1 MRNRLTISTFA
12 PARRDVL
19 LGLGAVSALALAP
32 VPAVAAS
39 TAQAEELINAVVTD
53 VQSVINS
60 GKAEA
65 AMLADFERIFESYAD
80 VPIIAK
86 SALGTPWRTAS
97 ADQQKRFVPA
107 FRGYISRKYGKQF
120 KAFIGAKIEVVR
132 SRDAGQKGILVETEA
147 KLQGQAP
154 FAVEWQVSD
163 GSGRLKFININIEG
177 IWLLTTER
185 EEVGNMLDTRGGNLD
200 RLIADLPGLG

>member
-1 MRNRLTISTFA
+1 MQNDLS
-12 PARRDVL
+12 RRQVL
-19 LGLGAVSALALAP
+19 VGGTALAV
-32 VPAVAAS
+32 VPFSAFAAS
-39 TAQAEELINAVVTD
+39 PAQAEALIAEVVGV

-60 GKAEA
+60 GKGES
-65 AMLADFERIFESYAD
+65 AMLQDFEGIFERYGD

-86 SALGTPWRTAS
+86 SALGAPWRAAS

-120 KAFIGAKIEVVR
+120 RAFAGAQIEIVR
-132 SRDAGQKGILVETEA
+132 SRDAGAKGILVETQA

-163 GSGRLKFININIEG
+163 GSGRLKFVNLNIEG

-185 EEVGNMLDTRGGNLD
+185 EEVGSLLDKRAGDLD

>member
-1 MRNRLTISTFA
+1 MLNDAKTT
-12 PARRDVL
+12 RRSVL
-19 LGLGAVSALALAP
+19 LGLAAASALATTP
-32 VPAVAAS
+32 VLAAS
-39 TAQAEELINAVVTD
+39 TAQAEEMIAKVVAD
-53 VQSVINS
+53 VQAIINS
-60 GKAEA
+60 GKGEG
-65 AMLADFERIFESYAD
+65 AMLRDFEQIFASYAD

-86 SALGTPWRTAS
+86 SALGAPWRAAS
-97 ADQQKRFVPA
+97 PDQQSGFVAA

-120 KAFIGAKIEVVR
+120 RAFIGGQITIVR

-163 GSGRLKFININIEG
+163 GSGRLKFVNLNIEG

-185 EEVGNMLDTRGGNLD
+185 EEIGALLDRRGGDLN

>member
-1 MRNRLTISTFA
+1 MLNDAKTT
-12 PARRDVL
+12 RRSVL
-19 LGLGAVSALALAP
+19 LGLAAASALATTP
-32 VPAVAAS
+32 VLAAS
-39 TAQAEELINAVVTD
+39 TAQAEEMIAKVVAD
-53 VQSVINS
+53 VQAIINS
-60 GKAEA
+60 GKGEG
-65 AMLADFERIFESYAD
+65 AMLRDFEQIFASYAD

-86 SALGTPWRTAS
+86 SALGAPWRAAS
-97 ADQQKRFVPA
+97 PDQQSGFVAA

-120 KAFIGAKIEVVR
+120 RAFIGGQITIVR

-163 GSGRLKFININIEG
+163 GSGRLKFVNLNIEG

-185 EEVGNMLDTRGGNLD
+185 EEIGALLDKRGGDLN

>member
-1 MRNRLTISTFA
+1 MLNDAKTT
-12 PARRDVL
+12 RRSVL
-19 LGLGAVSALALAP
+19 LGLAAASALATTP
-32 VPAVAAS
+32 VLAAS
-39 TAQAEELINAVVTD
+39 TAQAEAMIAKVVAD
-53 VQSVINS
+53 VQAIINS
-60 GKAEA
+60 GKGEG
-65 AMLADFERIFESYAD
+65 AMLRDFEQIFASYAD

-86 SALGTPWRTAS
+86 SALGAPWRAAS
-97 ADQQKRFVPA
+97 PDQQSGFVAA

-120 KAFIGAKIEVVR
+120 RAFIGGQITIVR

-163 GSGRLKFININIEG
+163 GSGRLKFVNLNIEG

-185 EEVGNMLDTRGGNLD
+185 EEIGALLDRRGGDLN

>member
-1 MRNRLTISTFA
+1 MLNDAKTT
-12 PARRDVL
+12 RRSVL
-19 LGLGAVSALALAP
+19 LGLAAASALATTPVLA
-32 VPAVAAS
+32 ATA
-39 TAQAEELINAVVTD
+39 AQAEAMIAKVVAD
-53 VQSVINS
+53 VQAIINS
-60 GKAEA
+60 GKGEG
-65 AMLADFERIFESYAD
+65 AMLRDFEQIFASYAD

-86 SALGTPWRTAS
+86 SALGAPWRAAS
-97 ADQQKRFVPA
+97 PDQQSGFVAA

-120 KAFIGAKIEVVR
+120 RAFIGGQITIVR

-163 GSGRLKFININIEG
+163 GSGRLKFVNLNIEG

-185 EEVGNMLDTRGGNLD
+185 EEIGALLDRRGGDLN
-200 RLIADLPGLG
+200 RLIADLPQLG